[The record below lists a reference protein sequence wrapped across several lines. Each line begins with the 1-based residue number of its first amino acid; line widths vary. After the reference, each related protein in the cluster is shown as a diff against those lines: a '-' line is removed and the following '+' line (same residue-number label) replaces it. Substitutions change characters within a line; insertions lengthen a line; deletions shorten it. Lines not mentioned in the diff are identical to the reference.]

1 MIKFLEGEMIDLL
14 SSPYKEDVDIQALSY
29 AMKVGFQY
37 FQGMLNNVFLLS
49 EIDNLDEWILDCLA
63 IDFRLPYYDRGYE
76 LEKKRELVKLAFDS
90 NYLSGSLEA
99 ISRLA
104 DAIFG
109 ETDVTRTGSAEF
121 SISIGGALVASELEA
136 VATTLENVKAFRDTL
151 KNVNVTRTAI
161 SEEFIGS
168 AIQSFT
174 EFTVFA
180 EWGS

>member
-29 AMKVGFQY
+29 AMKMGFQY
-37 FQGMLNNVFLLS
+37 FQGMINNIFLLS
-49 EIDNLDEWILDCLA
+49 EIDSLDEWILDCLA
-63 IDFRLPYYDRGYE
+63 IDFRLPHYNREYP
-76 LEKKRELVKLAFDS
+76 LEKKRGLVKLAFDS

-99 ISRLA
+99 ISRLS

-109 ETDVTRTGSAEF
+109 ETKVTKTGNAEF
-121 SISIGGALVASELEA
+121 SIAIGGALKASELEA

-151 KNVNVTRTAI
+151 KNVTVTRTAI
-161 SEEFIGS
+161 SEDFIGS

-174 EFTVFA
+174 EFTVYA
-180 EWGS
+180 EWGT

>member
-49 EIDNLDEWILDCLA
+49 EIDNLDEWILDCLT
-63 IDFRLPYYDRGYE
+63 IDFRLPYYNRGYAI
-76 LEKKRELVKLAFDS
+76 EKKRELVKLAFDS

-99 ISRLA
+99 ISRLS
-104 DAIFG
+104 DTIFG
-109 ETDVTRTGSAEF
+109 ETEVTKTGNAEF

-180 EWGS
+180 EWGN

>member
-1 MIKFLEGEMIDLL
+1 MIKFLEGEMLDLL

-49 EIDNLDEWILDCLA
+49 EIDDLDEWILDCLA

-109 ETDVTRTGSAEF
+109 ETDVTRTGNAEF
-121 SISIGGALVASELEA
+121 SISIGGALKANELEA
-136 VATTLENVKAFRDTL
+136 VATTLENVKAFRDNL

-161 SEEFIGS
+161 SEDFIGS

>member
-29 AMKVGFQY
+29 AMKMGFQY
-37 FQGMLNNVFLLS
+37 FQGMINNIFLLS
-49 EIDNLDEWILDCLA
+49 EIDSLDEWILDCLA
-63 IDFRLPYYDRGYE
+63 IDFRLPHYNREYP
-76 LEKKRELVKLAFDS
+76 LEKKRGLVKLAFDS

-99 ISRLA
+99 ISRLS

-109 ETDVTRTGSAEF
+109 ETEVTKTGNAEF
-121 SISIGGALVASELEA
+121 SIAIGGALKASELEA

-151 KNVNVTRTAI
+151 KNVTVTRTAI
-161 SEEFIGS
+161 SEDFIGS

-180 EWGS
+180 EWGN